1 MTAAISF
8 SWKHTR
14 QSSLYSWELELSGLI
29 AKAQITRLKICLL
42 LMHSFVCTHIKIKC
56 LSFKVSIDLVGAAS
70 SSWLLKRIY
79 LKKKKRQRKWW
90 KNAKTNH
97 QMSLISW
104 YLNFINRHFKC
115 GAEVGFFSFFLLLY
129 NLL

>member
-8 SWKHTR
+8 SWKHTW

-70 SSWLLKRIY
+70 SSWLLTRIY
-79 LKKKKRQRKWW
+79 
-90 KNAKTNH
+90 
-97 QMSLISW
+97 
-104 YLNFINRHFKC
+104 
-115 GAEVGFFSFFLLLY
+115 
-129 NLL
+129 